1 MDSDQKQK
9 KIDVKSCI
17 DRIENEIYQI
27 LKPLG
32 FRKHGRTLHRFVSG
46 DISQVVGFQCGES
59 YRDETHLM
67 WVRIGIR
74 VPESYE
80 WTFEPQKPKKFY
92 HEYECNMRSTLG
104 LTDQQEL
111 AVRANGGCIPDGTTY
126 DLRNDL
132 DEIIEDISR
141 KIKQDVIPALGVL
154 SSREAILAH
163 RRDYPRYD
171 TFDRQI
177 LLEEAMIYGRNHNI
191 DKAKELFEAY
201 YREAEE
207 HATDTFV
214 LGGELFDRKDATAR
228 HLEIMDEL
236 ARKLGLRES
245 PSSPS

>member
-59 YRDETHLM
+59 YREETHLM

-104 LTDQQEL
+104 LTDQEEL
-111 AVRANGGCIPDGTTY
+111 AFRAHGGCIPDGTTY

-171 TFDRQI
+171 TFYWQI

-191 DKAKELFEAY
+191 DKAKEFFEAY
-201 YREAEE
+201 CRETEE
-207 HATDTFV
+207 EAKHPIV
-214 LGGELFDRKDATAR
+214 LGGEVIDRSNTIAC
-228 HLEIMDEL
+228 HLKMMDEL
-236 ARKLGLRES
+236 ARKLGLRKS

>member
-59 YRDETHLM
+59 YREETHLM